1 MKRLT
6 AATAINQLVVGTTE
20 IPAYAMPL
28 QLEHLGHSIDAL
40 SALMEV
46 AEDDSRMSRFSETE
60 QAGIIAGVVKNF
72 EITYEL
78 SWKLIAR
85 WLDDNL
91 TPGIADGV
99 TKRHLYRLA
108 AEQHLIQD
116 VDRWMAH
123 HRARNQTAHIYDH
136 QGAMRVYLATREF
149 VADARALYAVLE
161 GRND

>member
-1 MKRLT
+1 
-6 AATAINQLVVGTTE
+6 
-20 IPAYAMPL
+20 MPL
-28 QLEHLGHSIDAL
+28 QLDHLSHSIDAL

-99 TKRHLYRLA
+99 TKRNLYRLA

-123 HRARNQTAHIYDH
+123 HQARNQTAHIYDH
-136 QGAMRVYLATREF
+136 QGALRVYQATREF
-149 VADARALYAVLE
+149 ANDARALYAALE

>member
-1 MKRLT
+1 MSDKRRK
-6 AATAINQLVVGTTE
+6 
-20 IPAYAMPL
+20 MPL
-28 QLEHLGHSIDAL
+28 ELDHFRDSTKALADLLLVSENETRMAQLTTVERD
-40 SALMEV
+40 
-46 AEDDSRMSRFSETE
+46 
-60 QAGIIAGVVKNF
+60 GIRAGVVKNF
-72 EITYEL
+72 AITYEL

-136 QGAMRVYLATREF
+136 QGALRVYQATREF
-149 VADARALYAVLE
+149 VADARALYATIE

>member
-1 MKRLT
+1 MTSL
-6 AATAINQLVVGTTE
+6 AVPSVNQANITKSTS
-20 IPAYAMPL
+20 AMPL

-46 AEDDSRMSRFSETE
+46 TEDDSRMSRFSETE

-136 QGAMRVYLATREF
+136 QGALRVYQATRAF
-149 VADARALYAVLE
+149 IADAGALYAALE